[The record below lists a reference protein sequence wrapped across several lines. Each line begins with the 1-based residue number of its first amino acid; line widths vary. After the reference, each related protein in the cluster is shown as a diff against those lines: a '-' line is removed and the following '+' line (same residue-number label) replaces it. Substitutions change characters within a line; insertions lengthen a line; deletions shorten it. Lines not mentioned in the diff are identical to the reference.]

1 MAKVEE
7 IFSFEDC
14 SAVRPGKKKILVCKE
29 DQAVFAG
36 WLVWWARLAL
46 HLVSEVGED
55 SDKNGKGLAMGWWP
69 TW

>member
-46 HLVSEVGED
+46 HLVSEVWED